1 MEERIP
7 MTAVGR
13 ESIDDDL
20 FSASA
25 IDDPY
30 TYLGRLREADPV
42 HWNEIHRV
50 WIVTRWNR
58 RRRVASSV
66 QVQYRH

>member
-1 MEERIP
+1 
-7 MTAVGR
+7 MTAVGQ

-42 HWNEIHRV
+42 HW
-50 WIVTRWNR
+50 TRYI
-58 RRRVASSV
+58 AYGSSPATTTSCT
-66 QVQYRH
+66 